1 MAEKKKKIIRYFVV
15 RREPYLAM
23 NLNHILKRKHIE
35 SLCLILHRSQNI
47 HQDVKQ
53 IYFIVYFYLS
63 V

>member
-35 SLCLILHRSQNI
+35 SLCLILHTPVLTR
-47 HQDVKQ
+47 K
-53 IYFIVYFYLS
+53 IVETKLAG
-63 V
+63 